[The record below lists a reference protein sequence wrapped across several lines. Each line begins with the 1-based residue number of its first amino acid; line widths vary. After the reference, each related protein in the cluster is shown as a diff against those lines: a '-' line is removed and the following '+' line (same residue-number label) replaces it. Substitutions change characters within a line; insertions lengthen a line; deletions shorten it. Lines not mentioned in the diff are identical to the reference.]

1 MHKRYHP
8 RCVMFSSSILLWNPC
23 VEFCNTSRSNELK
36 KCFWNWL
43 TRAHAHAGAAIIAAN
58 VAWDYFS
65 RQFIFPR
72 RYSSVVAKNRIVE
85 VIYQAWEAVFH
96 HQMHEIL
103 RRELKIRGAAE
114 YFRQTSKCFIWWWN
128 TVLNAWYYISNK
140 MILEREIKD
149 AKMSSFTSDFQ
160 TLIKH

>member
-1 MHKRYHP
+1 MVQSKLCHVFFLYRTLKPLCKTLQHMQKQWTQK
-8 RCVMFSSSILLWNPC
+8 MFLELVDRSPYPC
-23 VEFCNTSRSNELK
+23 RGN
-36 KCFWNWL
+36 
-43 TRAHAHAGAAIIAAN
+43 AIIAAN

-103 RRELKIRGAAE
+103 RRELKIRCAVE
-114 YFRQTSKCFIWWWN
+114 YFRQTSRCFIWWWN

-140 MILEREIKD
+140 MILEGEEKD